1 MKRIFL
7 NLEKVRDFIEFSIIA
22 KFTEPKKADNSI
34 KNLLQYGLRESYTIN
49 DIAKVKEIFQEYK
62 DEFTFEEF
70 ICFSSEI
77 RFQTMIIN
85 RMDALFPSGQ
95 LHSVAELAAKFKN
108 ASYMECDSIW
118 LHIKKNA
125 HHYTRK
131 DGLRIYETL
140 YCNRKAAI
148 KYELQYEY

>member
-1 MKRIFL
+1 MKRILL
-7 NLEKVRDFIEFSIIA
+7 NLEKVRDFIELSIIA
-22 KFTEPKKADNSI
+22 KINKPKESDNSI
-34 KNLLQYGLRESYTIN
+34 KQLLHYGLRESYTFN

-70 ICFSSEI
+70 ICFASEI
-77 RFQTMIIN
+77 RFQILIVQQMN
-85 RMDALFPSGQ
+85 QLFPNNGQ
-95 LHSVAELAAKFKN
+95 LHTVAELAAMFKN
-108 ASYMECDSIW
+108 ASYTECDTIW
-118 LHIKKNA
+118 LHVKKNA

-148 KYELQYEY
+148 KYELQHG